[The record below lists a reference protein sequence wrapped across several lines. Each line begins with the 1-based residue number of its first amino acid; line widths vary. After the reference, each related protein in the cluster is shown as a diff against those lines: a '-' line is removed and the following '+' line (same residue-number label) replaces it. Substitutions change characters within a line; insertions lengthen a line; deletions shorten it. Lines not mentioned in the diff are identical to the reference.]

1 MIMIIN
7 INFWL
12 RQEPKVSRC
21 RASVRDI
28 MQKNIENEFQ
38 QHSKE
43 SQRILGGSRVR
54 SRGSSRKSSRE
65 SSGEH
70 IKSIFLSQMLEGIRV
85 RVKPCRGLFTSY
97 LLHNITFLP
106 NVFTCFNHKK
116 ILQILEF
123 IHNSCTFVQNIS
135 VISFIVQI
143 LLSMQQMF
151 LIIILFLSGLFLNKN
166 KTCF

>member
-1 MIMIIN
+1 M
-7 INFWL
+7 
-12 RQEPKVSRC
+12 
-21 RASVRDI
+21 
-28 MQKNIENEFQ
+28 
-38 QHSKE
+38 
-43 SQRILGGSRVR
+43 R

-166 KTCF
+166 KTCFWFGQVLTKTSEYVKMILGWKWQPLPPSWAKG